1 MKNVIGGALS
11 KLDKQSV
18 VTAYRRQAPIYDIVF
33 GVLLHPG
40 RIGTVKL
47 INQTAHGRVLEVGVG
62 TGLSLPRYRK
72 DLRIVGIDISDDML
86 RLARQR
92 TREKGLGNVEA
103 LLNMDAEQL
112 QFDDNSFDTV
122 AAMYVASVVPHP
134 DRLMREMQRVCKPG
148 GDIFIVN
155 HFAEDGGLRGTIE
168 RRLAALSHKLGWRP
182 DFKLEPFMAHGTL
195 EIIARY
201 REAPL
206 GLFTILHCRNEK
218 PAAVVAAQEAAA
230 D

>member
-1 MKNVIGGALS
+1 MKNVIGAALS
-11 KLDKQSV
+11 KIDKQSV
-18 VTAYRRQAPIYDIVF
+18 VTAYRRQAPIYDVVF

-47 INQTAHGRVLEVGVG
+47 INRTAHGRVLEVGVG

-92 TREKGLGNVEA
+92 TREKKLGNVEA

-155 HFAEDGGLRGTIE
+155 HFAEDGGLRGAIE
-168 RRLAALSHKLGWRP
+168 QRMAALSHKLGWRP

-195 EIIARY
+195 EILARY

-206 GLFTILHCRNEK
+206 GLFTILHCRNVK
-218 PAAVVAAQEAAA
+218 PADDARQSAAA